1 MEDKKFHTR
10 PIRHTF
16 IFLSLWNLKFISQSI
31 IFTCGKHNLNNAS
44 NVCVLGFIYILI
56 FMGCMQ
62 WVGLK
67 YTLMEGTDREVH
79 EVPKLIEIM
88 EKFEIIFWWNIQYIN
103 KYTTAA
109 NFRLIHIK
117 RNVLSYLMSIMSIL
131 NWSDFKTI
139 KDGNAWLQN
148 ASIWITKCIV
158 NYA

>member
-109 NFRLIHIK
+109 YIK
-117 RNVLSYLMSIMSIL
+117 RNVLSYLMSISAVL

>member
-79 EVPKLIEIM
+79 EVPKLIEI
-88 EKFEIIFWWNIQYIN
+88 IFWWNIQNIN
-103 KYTTAA
+103 TYTTAV
-109 NFRLIHIK
+109 NFRLIYIK
-117 RNVLSYLMSIMSIL
+117 RNIISCLVSISAVLD
-131 NWSDFKTI
+131 WSDFKTI